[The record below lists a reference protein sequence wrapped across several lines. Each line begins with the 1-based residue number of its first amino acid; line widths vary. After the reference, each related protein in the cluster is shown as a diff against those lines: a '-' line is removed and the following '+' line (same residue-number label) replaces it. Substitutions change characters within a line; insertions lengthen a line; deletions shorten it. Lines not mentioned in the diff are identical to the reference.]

1 MRPRCGPPRPPCGCT
16 WLANHRHRRWAQ
28 GFIDLI
34 IDTKRRADAARPAG
48 KPQLTAY
55 RQRQIRKRWD
65 DLCDQ
70 AARAAPPATPGT
82 QLYGTNKDARL
93 LAVALTTHRDLF
105 LAYTRDLTLPFDNN
119 QAERDLRMIKL
130 QAKISGEFRSP
141 TGATRFAAI
150 RSYISTNRKQAQ
162 PIHQHLKNLFTP
174 TGAWLPAPTT

>member
-105 LAYTRDLTLPFDNN
+105 LAYTRDLTLPFDNYADVRVMPN
-119 QAERDLRMIKL
+119 KARRV
-130 QAKISGEFRSP
+130 GV
-141 TGATRFAAI
+141 GAVGLVASSA
-150 RSYISTNRKQAQ
+150 
-162 PIHQHLKNLFTP
+162 
-174 TGAWLPAPTT
+174 